1 MIGKISLILLF
12 LLLVWG
18 NLVAGLKAGLA
29 CPDWPLC
36 HGSVLPPLRWDIY
49 MEFMH
54 RVIGGVA
61 SIFLI
66 ILSYQRVRSYRGGAR
81 AVPILVVLLLLIQIV
96 LGGVVVLMELPV
108 DLTTYHFANAIV
120 IFSLVLYLVFFDGIE
135 NKPGFSIEGYK
146 GLFFLLGVLVFIQA
160 VMGAYVRHSDSGL
173 ACPDFPTCLGYWIP
187 PELSGIILNHFA
199 HRMIAYL
206 ITLIVIVLLVS
217 SYMSRGL
224 RSYRRVLF
232 IALGLIIVQI
242 LLGVAVVYTRLNFAA
257 AALHLLVALL
267 ILSLVLYTWFL
278 GMTGSF
284 KKV

>member
-1 MIGKISLILLF
+1 
-12 LLLVWG
+12 
-18 NLVAGLKAGLA
+18 
-29 CPDWPLC
+29 
-36 HGSVLPPLRWDIY
+36 